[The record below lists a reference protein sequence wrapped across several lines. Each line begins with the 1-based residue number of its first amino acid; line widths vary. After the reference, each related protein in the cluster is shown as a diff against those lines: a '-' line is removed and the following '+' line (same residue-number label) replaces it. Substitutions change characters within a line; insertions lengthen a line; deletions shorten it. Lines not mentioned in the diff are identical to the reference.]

1 MLSQIYRN
9 KLVIGG
15 AQLGNKYGITNNK
28 EISRQESIR
37 ILDFAKKKNI
47 NFIDLADSYK
57 SQNRLNINQLNKFNI
72 IFKFHFKKKRN
83 RRKKNKKKDL
93 LYLQ

>member
-28 EISRQESIR
+28 KLSSQESIK
-37 ILDFAKKKNI
+37 ILNFAKEKI
-47 NFIDLADSYK
+47 
-57 SQNRLNINQLNKFNI
+57 
-72 IFKFHFKKKRN
+72 
-83 RRKKNKKKDL
+83 
-93 LYLQ
+93 